1 MIIGSENDNDNGS
14 DDDNLADFL
23 FMNPDELRR
32 NSDATRS
39 HGRVCVQQ
47 WTSRIRMSKGS
58 LAFLL
63 ACRFSQRVA
72 RIPNALRPYPAG
84 PPP

>member
-1 MIIGSENDNDNGS
+1 MITGSENDTDHGS
-14 DDDNLADFL
+14 DADNLADFL

-39 HGRVCVQQ
+39 HGRVCVQ

-58 LAFLL
+58 LVFLL

-84 PPP
+84 RPP